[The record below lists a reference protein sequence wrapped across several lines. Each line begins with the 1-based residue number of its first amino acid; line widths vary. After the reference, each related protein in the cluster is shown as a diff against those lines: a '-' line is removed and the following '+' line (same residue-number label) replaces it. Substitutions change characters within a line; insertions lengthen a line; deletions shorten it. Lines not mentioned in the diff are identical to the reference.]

1 MTGPTPD
8 SSPASAASETA
19 LYLASQ
25 SPRRREL
32 LAQIG
37 IEHTVLA
44 VDVDESRLPDEDPD
58 AYVERLAR
66 AKAAAG
72 WQACRRDG
80 LPALPVLGAD
90 TVVVLDGAV
99 LGKPA
104 SAEEGRAMLRRLSG
118 ECHEVL
124 TGVSLC
130 GERGQISCVS
140 ATQVWFRPLTDAEID
155 AYWATGEPAD
165 KAGAY
170 GIQGRAARFIERIE
184 GSYSGVVGLPLYET
198 DALLRRYLAG
208 DAEAAGAP

>member
-1 MTGPTPD
+1 MPDPT
-8 SSPASAASETA
+8 

-37 IEHTVLA
+37 IEHTVLTI
-44 VDVDESRLPDEDPD
+44 DVDESRLAGEDPD
-58 AYVERLAR
+58 SYVERLAR

-72 WQACRRDG
+72 WSACRSAG
-80 LPALPVLGAD
+80 LPPLPVLGAD
-90 TVVVLDGAV
+90 TVVVFDGEV
-99 LGKPA
+99 LGKPRNA
-104 SAEEGRAMLRRLSG
+104 DEGRAMLQRLAG

-130 GERGQISCVS
+130 GERGLVSCIS
-140 ATQVWFRPLTDAEID
+140 ATQVWFRPLSAAEID
-155 AYWATGEPAD
+155 AYWNSGEPRD

-170 GIQGRAARFIERIE
+170 GIQGLAARFVERIE

-198 DALLRRYLAG
+198 DALLRRYQSEPRP
-208 DAEAAGAP
+208 DADDGAAA

>member
-1 MTGPTPD
+1 MSDCT
-8 SSPASAASETA
+8 

-37 IEHTVLA
+37 VEHRVLA
-44 VDVDESRLPDEDPD
+44 VDVDESRLPDEEPD
-58 AYVERLAR
+58 SYVERLAR

-80 LPALPVLGAD
+80 LPPLPALGAD
-90 TVVVLDGAV
+90 TVVVLNGAV
-99 LGKPA
+99 LGKPR
-104 SAEEGRAMLRRLSG
+104 SAEEARAMLRRLSG

-130 GERGQISCVS
+130 GERGQVSCIS
-140 ATQVWFRPLTDAEID
+140 ATQVWFRSLTDAEID
-155 AYWATGEPAD
+155 AYWASGEPAD

-170 GIQGRAARFIERIE
+170 GIQGLAARFIERIE

-198 DALLRRYLAG
+198 DALLQRYHTG
-208 DAEAAGAP
+208 IDATE

>member
-1 MTGPTPD
+1 MSKPT
-8 SSPASAASETA
+8 

-37 IEHTVLA
+37 IEHQVVT
-44 VDVDESRLPDEDPD
+44 VDVDESRLADEDPD
-58 AYVERLAR
+58 RYVERLAR

-72 WQACRRDG
+72 WQACVAQG

-90 TVVVLDGAV
+90 TVVVFEGVV
-99 LGKPA
+99 LGKPRT
-104 SAEEGRAMLRRLSG
+104 AEEGKAMLRRLAG

-130 GERGQISCVS
+130 GERGQVGCIS
-140 ATQVWFRPLTDAEID
+140 ATQVWFRPLDDAEID
-155 AYWATGEPAD
+155 AYWDSGEPCD

-170 GIQGRAARFIERIE
+170 GIQGVAARFVERIE

-198 DALLRRYLAG
+198 DALLRRYAS
-208 DAEAAGAP
+208 DANADDGAAA